1 MVTPEV
7 RGQPAASSRVPVAGN
22 PLPERLPDGDI
33 KPGRYKQLLT
43 DKHLTV
49 SPNGVVYKGNNLKR
63 VGRKLRILAGGLL
76 LCGLVAQADAQEAA
90 QTPPPNCS
98 PSGPSELAK
107 AAPPP
112 AVQPSAAVEKNRVPG
127 ETPVGQRPYERL
139 TTGQKFTVF
148 VKQIYSPYT
157 LGTVAFNA
165 LQAQA
170 SGSWYMYGGG
180 MEGYGKRYGAS
191 LANQESGV
199 FFGWFLYP
207 TLFHQDP
214 RYPYRGTGGF
224 FDRAG
229 YAMSR
234 VLITRGD
241 SGRQQFNYSHVSA
254 TFTAAGLA
262 NTYYPRNLRTFGNTM
277 GNAGMGLVSDAGMN
291 LLREFWPDMR
301 KKFRKHAPERIKRL
315 EENPSVAKIER
326 AIEGVPNSPPEK
338 PCPPTASSA
347 ATGDQSGR
355 P

>member
-1 MVTPEV
+1 MSVPTI
-7 RGQPAASSRVPVAGN
+7 GQVGLLIVLCAIAGWAQAPAADPCQSQP
-22 PLPERLPDGDI
+22 
-33 KPGRYKQLLT
+33 QQ
-43 DKHLTV
+43 
-49 SPNGVVYKGNNLKR
+49 
-63 VGRKLRILAGGLL
+63 
-76 LCGLVAQADAQEAA
+76 QAA
-90 QTPPPNCS
+90 
-98 PSGPSELAK
+98 

-112 AVQPSAAVEKNRVPG
+112 AIQPARPQDSGAQPSPPPPPPNQQLSKREKFN
-127 ETPVGQRPYERL
+127 
-139 TTGQKFTVF
+139 VF
-148 VKQIYSPYT
+148 VRHTYSPYT
-157 LGTVAFNA
+157 FGGAVFDAGM
-165 LQAQA
+165 AQA
-170 SGSWYMYGGG
+170 TGAWHSYGGG

-301 KKFRKHAPERIKRL
+301 KKFRKHAPDRIKRL
-315 EENPSVAKIER
+315 EEKPSVAKIER

-338 PCPPTASSA
+338 PCPPTNSSA